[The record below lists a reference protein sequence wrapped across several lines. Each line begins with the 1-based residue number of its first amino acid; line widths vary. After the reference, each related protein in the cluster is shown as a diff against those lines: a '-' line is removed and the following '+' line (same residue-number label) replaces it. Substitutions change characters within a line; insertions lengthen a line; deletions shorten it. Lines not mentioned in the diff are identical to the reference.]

1 MSFRQKD
8 HWGTYLWGFIHT
20 ISIVDMEH
28 NLDYNKSA
36 LAQLKGLVNSIPC
49 EKCKMHYKQ
58 DLEILD
64 RLDFL
69 TYFKFLNR
77 LKHSKASISSRVEIL
92 DYLLEPFISLSLKK
106 SSNKLF

>member
-64 RLDFL
+64 TLDLNQKMVLFYWSVDL
-69 TYFKFLNR
+69 HNKVNKKLNKMEWTYKM
-77 LKHSKASISSRVEIL
+77 A
-92 DYLLEPFISLSLKK
+92 LEKWTRTL
-106 SSNKLF
+106 

>member
-64 RLDFL
+64 TLDLNQKMVLFYWSVDL
-69 TYFKFLNR
+69 HNKINKKLNKMEWTYKM
-77 LKHSKASISSRVEIL
+77 A
-92 DYLLEPFISLSLKK
+92 LEKWTRTL
-106 SSNKLF
+106 